1 MSGSL
6 AVTRWKPP
14 AMKWMRGLIALADS
28 TILSI
33 PGCEHPT
40 TMTMPSG
47 VLKASDSSR
56 SSSVPGLSETSVM
69 MDARCDLRV
78 LVDELKISARPSRAK
93 PHDFWWCTVVVALL
107 RWERR
112 VFAIEAAWQIRA
124 IDAET
129 FLRGV
134 DRHFGVH
141 LQEVG

>member
-1 MSGSL
+1 
-6 AVTRWKPP
+6 
-14 AMKWMRGLIALADS
+14 
-28 TILSI
+28 
-33 PGCEHPT
+33 
-40 TMTMPSG
+40 
-47 VLKASDSSR
+47 
-56 SSSVPGLSETSVM
+56 

-141 LQEVG
+141 LQEVGFFFSSRRRHTRWNCDWSSDVCSSD